1 MGKGLSDVEK
11 AADADKTLIF
21 FERMVLGRHFV
32 MKYGIAVDLG
42 ATNVRVIAGCRDGRI
57 IARIMERT
65 NLMGGPEAVS
75 RQIIRLIKRICREN
89 TLKLEDADGIGVGA
103 FGPQDPIRG
112 GISRPAN
119 APYEFIPIREPLT
132 EEFKVPVEVM
142 NDCLVAAIGERFY
155 GAGRGIDNFVYITIS
170 TGIGAGVYVDGHVL
184 LGKDGNAHEIGHIV
198 VDYERRLLCG
208 CGKRGHWEAY
218 CSGKNIPNYARLII
232 EEENLKDK
240 FRHSYLYKASYG
252 KMERVTA
259 KAIYDGAKIGDFLCE
274 HLVNR
279 IGEINAM
286 GVASAINVYDPSVV
300 ILGGAVVLNNVEQ
313 VLTPIRMQFKDYI
326 VNREAEVK
334 VTPLKGDVVLY
345 GALAMAFG
353 LHKKG

>member
-1 MGKGLSDVEK
+1 ME
-11 AADADKTLIF
+11 
-21 FERMVLGRHFV
+21 
-32 MKYGIAVDLG
+32 YGIAVDLG
-42 ATNVRVIAGCRDGRI
+42 ATYLRVIAGCKDGRVL
-57 IARIMERT
+57 ARIVERT
-65 NLMGGPEAVS
+65 NLREGPEAVS
-75 RQIIRLIKRICREN
+75 QQIIRLIKRICREN
-89 TLKLEDADGIGVGA
+89 SLKPEDAAGIGVGA
-103 FGPQDPIRG
+103 FGPQDPVRG

-170 TGIGAGVYVDGHVL
+170 TGIGAGVYVDGRVL

-198 VDYERRLLCG
+198 VDYEGRLLCG

-218 CSGKNIPNYARLII
+218 CSGKNMPNYARLII

-240 FRHSYLYKASYG
+240 FRRSCLYKAASG
-252 KMERVTA
+252 RMEGITA
-259 KAIYDGAKIGDFLCE
+259 KAIYDGAKIGDSLCE
-274 HLVNR
+274 YLVNR
-279 IGEINAM
+279 VGEINAM
-286 GVASAINVYDPSVV
+286 GVASAVNVYDPSVV
-300 ILGGAVVLNNVEQ
+300 ILGGAVVLNNVDQ
-313 VLTPIRMQFKDYI
+313 VLTPIRTRFKDYI

-353 LHKKG
+353 LHREG